1 MELVLLRIVG
11 YGGNASGGA
20 SGGGLQTHIPT
31 NNIQHPA
38 DTHTTATAPL
48 DDDAG
53 ILDTE
58 VGSPVLCLVL
68 YTKLSPNLQ
77 DVLQGKWVNM

>member
-1 MELVLLRIVG
+1 M
-11 YGGNASGGA
+11 
-20 SGGGLQTHIPT
+20 
-31 NNIQHPA
+31 
-38 DTHTTATAPL
+38 
-48 DDDAG
+48 DDDAE

>member
-1 MELVLLRIVG
+1 MLLRIVG
-11 YGGNASGGA
+11 YGGASA
-20 SGGGLQTHIPT
+20 SGGGGGLHTDIPT

-48 DDDAG
+48 DDDAE